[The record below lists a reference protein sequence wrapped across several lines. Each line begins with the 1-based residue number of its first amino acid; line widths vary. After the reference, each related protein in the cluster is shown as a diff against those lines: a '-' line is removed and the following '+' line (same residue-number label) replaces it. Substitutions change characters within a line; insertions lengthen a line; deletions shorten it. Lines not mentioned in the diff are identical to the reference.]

1 MEQLSA
7 IAFGV
12 SLLGGVHDLLT
23 KRIPNWLTFP
33 AMALGLAAQLWFFS
47 WAGLLDGT
55 LGLALG
61 CALFFPIYAFGYM
74 GAGDVKLLMAIG
86 AWIGWSGCWA
96 VAVGSVLLGAAY
108 ALAEITLRGRLRAVI
123 INTYLFLRSVLVP
136 GLVAEKLKLD
146 HGRKFAFGLCL
157 SLSVAGWIYLRHAGR
172 IV

>member
-55 LGLALG
+55 LGLAL
-61 CALFFPIYAFGYM
+61 GYM